1 MFPLQSFFYLITII
15 VLCFIILFEK
25 EMVSL
30 QDIRTISGISYMK
43 FRNLILREKLLT
55 PILENSKLQQIYKS
69 NAIYLDYKVIIS
81 SAVLLSLK
89 LRPQFTW

>member
-1 MFPLQSFFYLITII
+1 MITII